1 MLNLIN
7 PEFIPGARIVVIG
20 VGGAGTN
27 AVNRMVHEKLTGVQ
41 FIAVNT
47 DAQSLANS
55 LAEKKINIGV
65 NSTRGLG
72 AGANYET
79 GRKAAEESIEE
90 IKEVLRDVD
99 MLFITA
105 GMWGGTGTGAA
116 PVIGQIAREMGIL
129 TIGVVTKPFSFEGTR
144 RFQNAVDGTE
154 RMKSAV
160 DTLIVIPN
168 DKIFNIVDK
177 KTTFNQ
183 AFLLIDKILMLGVQW
198 ISDLITKHSLINID
212 FADIKAIMKDSG
224 TALLGIGY
232 GEGENRAVEASRKA
246 IENPLM
252 ESRLTW
258 AKSIIFSVTWSA
270 NLTPVEVQE
279 AAKIVEEIAD
289 PDSNIIRWMTID
301 DDYDDNE
308 VKVTIIATG
317 FQWEAQES
325 PMKRK
330 GRDLLDRPVG
340 RSGEGFVDRV
350 LRETGGE
357 KPTVTSP
364 FASRSLDTDSEKP
377 AFMRRG
383 K

>member
-20 VGGAGTN
+20 VGWAGTN

-79 GRKAAEESIEE
+79 GRKAAEESIDE
-90 IKEVLRDVD
+90 IKEVLKDVD

-116 PVIGQIAREMGIL
+116 PVIGQIAKEMGIL
-129 TIGVVTKPFSFEGTR
+129 TIGVVTKPFSFEGTK

-198 ISDLITKHSLINID
+198 LYNKTIAEMVGMLQYWWQGGMSYSEMDEEDK
-212 FADIKAIMKDSG
+212 IKLYCSAVSFE
-224 TALLGIGY
+224 TQPLLSFTVKIY
-232 GEGENRAVEASRKA
+232 VPTLSVFVFTDRK
-246 IENPLM
+246 
-252 ESRLTW
+252 
-258 AKSIIFSVTWSA
+258 SV
-270 NLTPVEVQE
+270 V
-279 AAKIVEEIAD
+279 
-289 PDSNIIRWMTID
+289 
-301 DDYDDNE
+301 
-308 VKVTIIATG
+308 
-317 FQWEAQES
+317 
-325 PMKRK
+325 
-330 GRDLLDRPVG
+330 
-340 RSGEGFVDRV
+340 
-350 LRETGGE
+350 
-357 KPTVTSP
+357 
-364 FASRSLDTDSEKP
+364 
-377 AFMRRG
+377 
-383 K
+383 